1 MATENVTLTIPQ
13 DDYSFLKKLADKM
26 GWLFSIQRPEGVAPD
41 ALYDPETGCYLNE
54 ETMQVIRDAD
64 KGVNVFSCK
73 DFAEYLEFVKDI

>member
-64 KGVNVFSCK
+64 KGINVFRCESI
-73 DFAEYLEFVKDI
+73 DELMELAR